1 MVFMYAG
8 LGIAMISGIAA
19 MMEVAN
25 NVSRFNVISGIKED
39 KYIIA
44 NLARYDRRFLRFI
57 NDPAAPKSDICKYII
72 DQTDIERSSL
82 LNIGATVKEL
92 DIVAP
97 LYLDRPNINEPIF
110 STLSIDKR
118 VSGSCVLINTSLK
131 HRVLINKNN
140 SNNRVYDYSLF
151 SCYLVDKSYCDFE
164 ENK

>member
-8 LGIAMISGIAA
+8 LGIAMITGIAA

-25 NVSRFNVISGIKED
+25 NVSRFNVVSGIKED

-72 DQTDIERSSL
+72 DQTEIERSSL
-82 LNIGATVKEL
+82 LNIGATVEEL

-97 LYLDRPNINEPIF
+97 VYLDRPNINEPKF
-110 STLSIDKR
+110 STASIDER
-118 VSGSCVLINTSLK
+118 VSNSCILINTKLK
-131 HRVLINKNN
+131 HRDLIKKNN
-140 SNNRVYDYSLF
+140 SNNRVYNYSLF

>member
-44 NLARYDRRFLRFI
+44 NLARYDRRFLGFI
-57 NDPAAPKSDICKYII
+57 NDPAAPKADICKYII
-72 DQTDIERSSL
+72 NQTDIERSSL

-97 LYLDRPNINEPIF
+97 LYLDRPYINDRMF
-110 STLSIDKR
+110 STSSIDEW
-118 VSGSCVLINTSLK
+118 VSGSCVLINTDLK

-140 SNNRVYDYSLF
+140 SNNRVYKYSLF
-151 SCYLVDKSYCDFE
+151 SCYLVDKAYCNFE